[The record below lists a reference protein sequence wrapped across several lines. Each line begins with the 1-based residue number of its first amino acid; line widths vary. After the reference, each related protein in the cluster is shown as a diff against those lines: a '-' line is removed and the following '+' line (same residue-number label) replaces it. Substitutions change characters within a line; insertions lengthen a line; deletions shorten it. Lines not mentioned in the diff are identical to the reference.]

1 MKLLRIVLLS
11 LFSQVHCG
19 TLAKLESR
27 ENETEMD
34 QQRSVRVHRVAD
46 HEFLNN
52 DDSRIRD
59 RLRQMLQFGHE
70 ELAKLLT
77 DFPNLSNLVQHEG
90 QLYKEL
96 TTILKDLVLE
106 GTVTLKSVDL
116 AIREMKDAS
125 STFVNP
131 KNDNKLEDPQEEL
144 EELDT
149 YHQEASVNESR
160 ENSRLSTSLIDS
172 TNERES
178 KTTNIVKTLDHVL
191 LEIQNHLTFV
201 RRMFDRLCR
210 KHRSTLPTRT
220 SYDHREIFALMN
232 QPKKVSIL

>member
-149 YHQEASVNESR
+149 YHQEASVNE
-160 ENSRLSTSLIDS
+160 RLSTSLIDS